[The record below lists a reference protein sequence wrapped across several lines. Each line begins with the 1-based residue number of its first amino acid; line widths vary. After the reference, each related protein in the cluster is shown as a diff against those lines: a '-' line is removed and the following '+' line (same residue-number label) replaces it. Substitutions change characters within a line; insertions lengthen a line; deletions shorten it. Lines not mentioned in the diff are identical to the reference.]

1 MHNDQETA
9 LNDPN
14 MEDPATWLDHHGSA
28 LYRFALLRLRDAQ
41 KAEEVVQDTLVAAL
55 QARERFNGGASVRT
69 WLIGILKHKI
79 MDQFRHDAREA
90 PLQSPDLVSADD
102 ELFVEEDFFNS
113 KGSWREKVS
122 DWGNPED
129 SMERSQLIAI
139 LQRCLDALPKRLG
152 RLFMMREVMEESTE
166 TICQEMETSPTNV
179 WTMLYRARMGLRQC
193 LDQNGAGRARN

>member
-1 MHNDQETA
+1 M
-9 LNDPN
+9 NDPDV
-14 MEDPATWLDHHGSA
+14 EAAETWLDRHGSA
-28 LYRFALLRLRDAQ
+28 LYRFALLSLRDPQ
-41 KAEEVVQDTLVAAL
+41 KAEDMVQETFVAAL
-55 QARERFNGGASVRT
+55 QGRARFNGDASVRT

-90 PLQSPDLVSADD
+90 PLESPDLLPADD
-102 ELFVEEDFFNS
+102 DLFSEDDFFDG

-129 SMERSQLIAI
+129 SLQRSQLLAI

-152 RLFMMREVMEESTE
+152 RLFTLREVMEESTD
-166 TICQEMETSPTNV
+166 TICQEMNVSPTNV
-179 WTMLYRARMGLRQC
+179 WTMLYRARMGLRHC